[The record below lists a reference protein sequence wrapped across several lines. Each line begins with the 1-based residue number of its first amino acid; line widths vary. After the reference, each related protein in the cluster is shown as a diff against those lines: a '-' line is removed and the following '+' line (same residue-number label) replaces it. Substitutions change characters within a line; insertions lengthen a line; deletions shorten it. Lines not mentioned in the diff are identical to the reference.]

1 MIELNQ
7 ISKRFGKI
15 EAVSQMTGEIREG
28 SVFGLVG
35 TNGAGKSTCLRMMA
49 GVLNRTKE
57 GYWWMGR
64 IFMRMKR

>member
-49 GVLNRTKE
+49 GVLKPDE
-57 GYWWMGR
+57 GRVLVDGQD
-64 IFMRMKR
+64 IGSVK